1 VTLEVNGEAKCSKT
15 EVVMNLRA
23 SGDIDSLD
31 TLIEEDKL
39 EVVDA
44 EDKSS
49 RKEVDK
55 IGLEVTG
62 DNVLATL
69 YGSDICAHVDFLKLE
84 FPSGSKIKI
93 LKDCTHTTTTTTT
106 TTTVVTTTSTT
117 TQADVCTDL
126 TQGLT
131 LTVETTAFCATGS
144 DHVTMKL
151 RGSDPLEAD
160 VEDEDLEIVNANKSS
175 VREAVERIIF
185 ESDGNIITAWG
196 H

>member
-1 VTLEVNGEAKCSKT
+1 
-15 EVVMNLRA
+15 MQ
-23 SGDIDSLD
+23 
-31 TLIEEDKL
+31 EDKL

-106 TTTVVTTTSTT
+106 TTTVPQSRYQRFPSCWIGFHKAPFSAGKTA
-117 TQADVCTDL
+117 QA
-126 TQGLT
+126 
-131 LTVETTAFCATGS
+131 
-144 DHVTMKL
+144 
-151 RGSDPLEAD
+151 R
-160 VEDEDLEIVNANKSS
+160 
-175 VREAVERIIF
+175 
-185 ESDGNIITAWG
+185 
-196 H
+196 